1 MLKDNALGVRKT
13 LEKTSSEVSQGT
25 TIGLCGKHELQEE
38 IQRVRTVPYGQ
49 KAKKWTQGVWW
60 APTLHQ
66 AHHIENQDL
75 LLT

>member
-1 MLKDNALGVRKT
+1 MRKRAV
-13 LEKTSSEVSQGT
+13 KSQRGT
-25 TIGLCGKHELQEE
+25 TIGLCRKHELQEE

-60 APTLHQ
+60 APTVHQ

>member
-1 MLKDNALGVRKT
+1 MLEDNALGVRKT

-49 KAKKWTQGVWW
+49 KAKKMDTRSVVGSYSS
-60 APTLHQ
+60 PGSPH
-66 AHHIENQDL
+66 
-75 LLT
+75 